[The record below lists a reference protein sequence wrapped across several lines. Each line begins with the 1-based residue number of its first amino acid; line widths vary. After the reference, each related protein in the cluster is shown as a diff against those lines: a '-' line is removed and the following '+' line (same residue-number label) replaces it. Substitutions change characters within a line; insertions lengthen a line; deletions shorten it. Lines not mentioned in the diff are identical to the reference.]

1 MSTLTNLIE
10 DIKLTLA
17 HSDAVPPEKIQTLAT
32 QYADECRR
40 LNERFRTVLPSLQNG
55 NLSEAIRLAEMS
67 PNLTDLYG
75 MLNFENREE
84 WVEIVQA
91 LSFDEPLPL
100 PEEIML
106 LLNDAYL
113 TQSPLEPLLKQN
125 RLYALNGSPIADR
138 LQVIRAI
145 AKYDTQNF
153 FWREDIEKFEKIRHT
168 QLKEDVNKALQT
180 KNNTAV
186 SELFRELSAPDWI
199 VPPPKEYRLALF
211 TFVLQGFQRKLQKA
225 FDAYNYT
232 DGQQWYDS
240 MLRLCEKNRIP
251 MPASINAEI
260 QPAVD
265 WLANESQII
274 ESQERFDTAVS
285 ELKEVLENGESIQ
298 ELDRCY
304 YSAEQAAVNISQTL
318 PRETIEWYKRRKQ
331 NFEQTRRNRLRVSI
345 TLIVAV
351 CILIASGISYGLT
364 VRNFTAQVEATVA
377 SLQSVKDEKRYD
389 DIDQTIE
396 RVEKK
401 NAKIAAEPKVEKL
414 FDELRIMQK
423 EDKER
428 AANFERALVQI
439 EIALDEKPELTELK
453 KLTASIENC
462 EKLKRTSEEETKF
475 SDMKRKHQ
483 VAVNQRQRELDTA
496 FGDKLAVL
504 SKQWAEVRRSRDI
517 KQLTELES
525 GVKSLLQQSPE
536 VSLKQLSEGKE
547 FLTDI
552 QNVTERIRKA
562 QSADEI
568 VKQIRE
574 ASGWNSY
581 QTALKRLVNDYPLH
595 EAVGDAKSILLQLD
609 DTDKIVQIY
618 VALSKRVNDCGKK
631 MNELQKHIAEIK
643 PPIKILT
650 EKTSTNIDAFVPFI
664 KRFDKIVGTK
674 SLDADT
680 FQKTNNLLVTLS
692 MSKLYPLIYEKKWY
706 YMVEAPSDT
715 VENRGKYKYKTSLS
729 VTEKEIKDY
738 KIKTDLNKIAA
749 NMDKQ
754 LTGNQ
759 FEFAVKTRKE
769 LRDIGNDTPLES
781 AADKIEQI
789 LTDMLNQTG
798 LDPILKCVML
808 KFLLD
813 EFSTVEPVFK
823 ETFQNYLKSL
833 TDSKLDFDYNWMDV
847 ESDKTETQRN
857 LAESQ
862 LRILPDL
869 KPLFAKSKQDLKRFA
884 NFLTMPDLT
893 WLGIVDKPDK
903 NPWTCTGSLTEKSG
917 TLWVFRKEHDKM
929 QPVKIGTLKDGNVS
943 IDRQSECVRF
953 LPVYLMNNND

>member
-17 HSDAVPPEKIQTLAT
+17 HSDAVSPEKIQILAT

-40 LNERFRTVLPSLQNG
+40 LNERFRTILPSLQNG
-55 NLSEAIRLAEMS
+55 NLSEAIRLAEMP
-67 PNLTDLYG
+67 PNLTDWYG
-75 MLNFENREE
+75 TLNFENREE

-91 LSFDEPLPL
+91 LDFDEPLPL

-125 RLYALNGSPIADR
+125 RLYALNDSPIADR

-168 QLKEDVNKALQT
+168 QLKQDVNKALQT
-180 KNNTAV
+180 KDNTAV

-199 VPPPKEYRLALF
+199 APPPKEYRLALF
-211 TFVLQGFQRKLQKA
+211 TFMLQGYQRKLQKA
-225 FDAYNYT
+225 FDAYNYP
-232 DGQQWYDS
+232 DGQQCYDS

-265 WLANESQII
+265 WLANESQIL
-274 ESQERFDTAVS
+274 ESQERFDTAVA
-285 ELKEVLENGESIQ
+285 ELKETLENGENIQ

-304 YSAEQAAVNISQTL
+304 YSAEQAAANISQTL
-318 PRETIEWYKRRKQ
+318 PRETMEWYKRRKQ
-331 NFEQTRRNRLRVSI
+331 NFEQTRQNRLRVTV

-351 CILIASGISYGLT
+351 CLLIVSGISYGLI
-364 VRNFTAQVEATVA
+364 VRNFTAQVEAAVT

-401 NAKIAAEPKVEKL
+401 NAKVAADPKVEKL

-428 AANFERALVQI
+428 AANFERALTQI
-439 EIALDEKPELTELK
+439 EIALDEKPELAELK

-462 EKLKRTSEEETKF
+462 EKLKRTNEEETKF

-504 SKQWAEVRRSRDI
+504 SKQWNEIRRSRDI
-517 KQLTELES
+517 KQMTELES
-525 GVKSLLQQSPE
+525 EIKSLLQQSPE
-536 VSLKQLSEGKE
+536 VSAKQLSEGKE

-552 QNVTERIRKA
+552 QNVTERVRKA

-574 ASGWNSY
+574 VSGWNSY
-581 QTALKRLVNDYPLH
+581 QTALKRLVNDHPSH
-595 EAVGDAKSILLQLD
+595 EAVSDAKNILAQLD
-609 DTDKIVQIY
+609 DTNKIVQTY
-618 VALSKRVNDCGKK
+618 AALSKKVNDCSKN
-631 MNELQKHIAEIK
+631 MSELQKHIAEIN

-650 EKTSTNIDAFVPFI
+650 EKTGTDVDAFIPFI
-664 KRFDKIVGTK
+664 KRFDKIAETK
-674 SLDADT
+674 PLGAET
-680 FQKTNNLLVTLS
+680 FRKTNDVLVTIS
-692 MSKLYPLIYEKKWY
+692 KSKLYPLIYEKKWY
-706 YMVEAPSDT
+706 YMVEAPSET
-715 VENRGKYKYKTSLS
+715 AENRGKYKYKTSVAS
-729 VTEKEIKDY
+729 TEKEIKEY
-738 KIKTDLNKIAA
+738 KIKADINKIAVDT
-749 NMDKQ
+749 NKQ

-759 FEFAVKTRKE
+759 FEFAVEARKE
-769 LRDIGNDTPLES
+769 LRSIGNDTPLES
-781 AADKIEQI
+781 AVDKIEKI
-789 LTDMLNQTG
+789 LTEMQDQTG
-798 LDPILKCVML
+798 LDPILKCVIL
-808 KFLLD
+808 KYFLD
-813 EFSTVEPVFK
+813 DFSAVEPVFK

-833 TDSKLDFDYNWMDV
+833 TDSKLDFDYNWMEV

-869 KPLFAKSKQDLKRFA
+869 KSLFAKAKQDFKRFV
-884 NFLTMPDLT
+884 NSLTIPDLT
-893 WLGIVDKPDK
+893 WLGIVDRPD
-903 NPWTCTGSLTEKSG
+903 NTRWTCTGSLTGKSG

-929 QPVKIGTLKDGNVS
+929 QPIKIGTLKDGNVS

-953 LPVYLMNNND
+953 LPVYLMNNHD